1 MSRQGSVSL
10 HSLDSPPSQT
20 RLAYPLVPH
29 ASSSMHDP
37 HAGALVDFQSQR
49 YSVDSYAM
57 PASAAASPP
66 HDYTM
71 QSPMSVAHTVG
82 AVRPKRKQVKNA
94 CSACQRACKRCDV
107 GRPCERCIKY
117 GMQDSCRDSLRKE
130 RKKGVKRG
138 PYKKRDGESA
148 LAVPAPRSVADVAP
162 PGMLNELQRNV
173 PTKTR
178 TSRVSSISEPPSQ
191 ASTSASVSQMDQSA
205 SAAAVPLYIQSIP
218 SARPSEGPFPY
229 STAVM
234 IPAPTQHPSLA
245 SMHPS
250 SSHASMHHS
259 TRGENQYYQP
269 RYDLAPPRSGHFRM
283 DSYPAQQDYQ
293 TKQVM
298 VDHRSVRLQYQSSE
312 DSPPR
317 ERQYSTQ
324 MYNDNPHRHAMIQAS
339 PHHDV
344 SYQSQ
349 SEPTHDS
356 PRTIDAHY
364 PYAGQQRSYERTYQE
379 RSYAS
384 EGHMQDTHAQEIQ
397 QPQYY
402 SSYSAYQNPSSSY
415 APHSYGYSQN
425 HASHAMG
432 PAQQVSDQPDAGY
445 MNRATPDQVSYGSIN
460 SYPAQQQSYPTQHS
474 SHVSSDVEYAVR
486 SAGRLMHRDMVAHPH
501 VGNVQI
507 QSN

>member
-10 HSLDSPPSQT
+10 HSLDSPPSQP
-20 RLAYPLVPH
+20 RLAYPLVQ

-37 HAGALVDFQSQR
+37 HAGTLVDFQSR
-49 YSVDSYAM
+49 YSVDPYVV

-66 HDYTM
+66 HDYAI
-71 QSPMSVAHTVG
+71 QSPMSTAHTVSHAVG
-82 AVRPKRKQVKNA
+82 AARPKRKQVKNA

-117 GMQDSCRDSLRKE
+117 GMQDTCRDSLRKE

-138 PYKKRDGESA
+138 PYKKRDG
-148 LAVPAPRSVADVAP
+148 
-162 PGMLNELQRNV
+162 MLNELQRINV

-205 SAAAVPLYIQSIP
+205 SAAAVPLYIQSVP

-234 IPAPTQHPSLA
+234 IPASTQHPSLA
-245 SMHPS
+245 SMHS
-250 SSHASMHHS
+250 SSPHASMHHS
-259 TRGENQYYQP
+259 TRSEDQYYQP
-269 RYDLAPPRSGHFRM
+269 RYDLAPTRSGHFRM
-283 DSYPAQQDYQ
+283 DSYPAQQEYQ

-298 VDHRSVRLQYQSSE
+298 VDHRSVRLQYPSSE

-324 MYNDNPHRHAMIQAS
+324 VYGSPHRHTMIQAS
-339 PHHDV
+339 PAHHDV

-349 SEPTHDS
+349 SEPTRDS
-356 PRTIDAHY
+356 PRAIDAHY
-364 PYAGQQRSYERTYQE
+364 PYANQQRSFERPYQE
-379 RSYAS
+379 RPYAS
-384 EGHMQDTHAQEIQ
+384 EGHMPETHAQQEIQ

-402 SSYSAYQNPSSSY
+402 SSYNAYQNPSSNY
-415 APHSYGYSQN
+415 ASQSYGYSQN
-425 HASHAMG
+425 HPSHAMG

-445 MNRATPDQVSYGSIN
+445 MNRTPDQVSYGSIN
-460 SYPAQQQSYPTQHS
+460 SYPTQQSYPSQHS
-474 SHVSSDVEYAVR
+474 SHMSGGVEYAMR
-486 SAGRLMHRDMVAHPH
+486 SAGRMMHREMVAHPH